1 MLWGYHTSSETGS
14 DKSRNISVTTDTWG
28 KTISTVRP
36 FHLLIFFLVP
46 KWTLQNTDT
55 CATYSL
61 AFFAHHCAGHL
72 SPKDVVNKV
81 FECSIFLIVCK
92 QTITQLGNTTY
103 IIMNI
108 HNNTYTYI
116 YMTWDFCL
124 LFTSVLDSS
133 ESAFFPELFRDS
145 DIPHL
150 NLCEQRQFQS
160 LLSESFTSPV
170 GTFCTVRTIKNQSV
184 RSSNISIIQPA
195 GLTLISSAL
204 IPSSKYRRSSWLSC
218 CWKPLNLAALK

>member
-116 YMTWDFCL
+116 YDLRFLLTFYQCL
-124 LFTSVLDSS
+124 GFFWICVLSW
-133 ESAFFPELFRDS
+133 AF
-145 DIPHL
+145 
-150 NLCEQRQFQS
+150 QRLWYSTFKS
-160 LLSESFTSPV
+160 LWTK
-170 GTFCTVRTIKNQSV
+170 TISK
-184 RSSNISIIQPA
+184 
-195 GLTLISSAL
+195 LTLRILYHTCRHILYSQ
-204 IPSSKYRRSSWLSC
+204 
-218 CWKPLNLAALK
+218 NH